1 MGGRIYP
8 ISHFPRK
15 DFTMNYRPTIHKF
28 RSYRKALLLA
38 LCALALLLLTSC
50 AFGDSYG
57 ALTTIDTP
65 AATTMPET
73 STAPVQTTDALQTSD
88 VVTTTSP
95 ITTTISPTTT
105 TQAPQ
110 TTTLPQTTT
119 SPQTSAP
126 TTTPSTVD
134 PKDSE
139 MVRVLDYIPDIY
151 VDLRYSGKNNL
162 AGTSIYNYSDA
173 YLRYGTVK
181 KLAKVQSELR
191 KSDLSLVIWDAYRP
205 YNMQHKLFMILP
217 ECATDPKN
225 GKYTNFNTGGTLSL
239 AIVNAD
245 GSALPI
251 PSDFDGSGSAADRD
265 FSDVST
271 KKAKY
276 AKMLDEL
283 MCANGFEQYLTTKWY
298 RYTDSKSYPIDYT
311 MTLDKEGITVCEKWT
326 VNCDNTLNLRKYA
339 STSSNILARIPKG
352 TKVTVLFMQ
361 TRFAYIDYNGTRGYV
376 VASYLKQSDENG
388 WQSDITTVKPTEN
401 YSYAQMNAD
410 LAALAAEFP
419 ELLSIS
425 SIGKSELGKELTLA
439 VLGNKNAE
447 KKIFVSAAIHA
458 REHMTALYS
467 VAQIEYMLRNRDKT
481 CDGVSYTIGELLEKT
496 CIYIVPM
503 SNPDGVEIV
512 QTGVI
517 PDAFKD
523 KYLSS
528 TLDIASLWKANA
540 LGVDL
545 NTNFDADWD
554 KADKKPNASKT
565 PGYLGYKGTSPEC
578 AAESKALAE
587 FVREYD
593 FDLVLCYHTQGSVIY
608 WEYGNNKKVIA
619 ASKQLAERLAAPSGY
634 VLDDPG
640 STSVAGLKDYVMS
653 KLETPSLTIEFGTEA
668 APGPLRDFNNIWAR
682 TKDTLVI
689 SADWLLG

>member
-1 MGGRIYP
+1 MNDKLFFSKLKGLI
-8 ISHFPRK
+8 
-15 DFTMNYRPTIHKF
+15 FTAVLAT
-28 RSYRKALLLA
+28 LA
-38 LCALALLLLTSC
+38 LASLTSC
-50 AFGDSYG
+50 TPGDSPN
-57 ALTTIDTP
+57 ALTTIGDS
-65 AATTMPET
+65 ALTTAPET
-73 STAPVQTTDALQTSD
+73 STAPTQTTNAPQTSN

-95 ITTTISPTTT
+95 ITTTAPSTTSS
-105 TQAPQ
+105 QAPQ
-110 TTTLPQTTT
+110 TTTVPTTT
-119 SPQTSAP
+119 SPTTTAP
-126 TTTPSTVD
+126 TTTSPSVE
-134 PKDSE
+134 PKESE

-151 VDLRYSGKNNL
+151 VDLRYSGENNL
-162 AGTSIYNYSDA
+162 AGTSIYNYTDA

-181 KLAKVQSELR
+181 KLAKVQDELR
-191 KSDLSLVIWDAYRP
+191 KDDLSLVIWDAYRP

-245 GSALPI
+245 GSALPL
-251 PSDFDGSGSAADRD
+251 PSDFDESGSAADRD
-265 FSDVST
+265 FSDVSA
-271 KKAKY
+271 KRSKY
-276 AKMLDEL
+276 AKLLDEL
-283 MCANGFEQYLTTKWY
+283 MLANGFEQYLTTKWY

-311 MTLDKEGITVCEKWT
+311 MTLDKEGVTVCEKWT
-326 VNCDNTLNLRKYA
+326 VNCDKTLNLRKYA
-339 STSSNILARIPKG
+339 STSSTILTRIPKG

-361 TRFAYIDYNGTRGYV
+361 TRFAYIDYKGTRGYV

-388 WQSDITTVKPTEN
+388 WQSDLTTVIPVQN
-401 YSYAQMNAD
+401 YTYAQMNAD
-410 LAALAAEFP
+410 LASLAVEFP

-439 VLGNKNAE
+439 ILGNKNAE

-467 VAQIEYMLRNRDKT
+467 VAQIEYMLRNPDKT

-496 CIYIVPM
+496 CIYVVPM
-503 SNPDGVEIV
+503 SNPDGIEIV

-523 KYLSS
+523 KYSS
-528 TLDIASLWKANA
+528 SPLDIASLWKANA
-540 LGVDL
+540 LGIDL
-545 NTNFDADWD
+545 NNNFDAEWD
-554 KADKKPNASKT
+554 KVDKKPNASKT

-578 AAESKALAE
+578 AAESKALAD

-608 WEYGNNKKVIA
+608 WEYGDNKKVIA
-619 ASKQLAERLAAPSGY
+619 QSKQLAERIAASSGY
-634 VLDDPG
+634 ILDDPG

-682 TKDTLVI
+682 TKDALVI
-689 SADWLLG
+689 SADWLLE